1 MSEGT
6 AIIHENE
13 SLPPPDARL
22 FDPRVFGDDRLPT
35 PTDDRGLVDIP
46 QLIADV
52 KETIDPSYQ
61 WTGDLDVH
69 HFYWYAS
76 LYPYRKGESNQNPA
90 YFRNIAVHKGLVP
103 RSFHNWLHIVTEPPA
118 VPEPEVMEYRVEAW
132 TVAKDLFKMARQT
145 VQWEKRARRRRE
157 LVARNPGII
166 HEGFNGVDIIGEE
179 VMHEVLDK
187 NFRGFE
193 RQLERQERIP
203 EQFRILDITG
213 TPQKVATNLGKLVAR
228 PSLNLISVIA
238 A

>member
-1 MSEGT
+1 MSKGIT
-6 AIIHENE
+6 IIHENE

-22 FDPRVFGDDRLPT
+22 FNPRVFVDDRIPT
-35 PTDDRGLVDIP
+35 PTDSRGLVDIP

-61 WTGDLDVH
+61 WTGELDVH

-76 LYPYRKGESNQNPA
+76 LYPYLKGDSNRNPA
-90 YFRNIAVHKGLVP
+90 FFRNIPVHKGLVP
-103 RSFHNWLHIVTEPPA
+103 RSFHEWLHIVTEPPP
-118 VPEPEVMEYRVEAW
+118 VPEPEVMSYRIEAW
-132 TVAKDLFKMARQT
+132 MVARDLFKMARKT
-145 VQWEKRARRRRE
+145 VQWEKKQRRRRE
-157 LVARNPGII
+157 LVAANPDILS
-166 HEGFNGVDIIGEE
+166 EGFNGEDIIGEE
-179 VMHEVLDK
+179 IMHEVLEK

-203 EQFRILDITG
+203 EVYRILDITG
-213 TPQKVATNLGKLVAR
+213 TPKKVATNLGKLVAR